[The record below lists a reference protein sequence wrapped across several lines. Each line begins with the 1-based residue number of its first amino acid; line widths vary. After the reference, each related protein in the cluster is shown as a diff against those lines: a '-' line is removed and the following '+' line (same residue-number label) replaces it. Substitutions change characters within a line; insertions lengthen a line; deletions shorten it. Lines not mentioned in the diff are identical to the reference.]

1 MKMDKN
7 KQYEL
12 IQNFVSN
19 MKTKRDGIS
28 NIYVFETTDLDGNI
42 TDIKYGMNLMT
53 NTGFNA
59 IYKTGSSFA
68 LSDSLHLYLGNGV
81 SNFDKTTSR
90 MESPIFGG
98 LAATNSNTSKDYAYP
113 IMYSRGQTS
122 DTGLITLI
130 SRFGIVYYD
139 YNIANYDTDTLVSE
153 YGIGTGYNT
162 LWTHSHIYNDRG
174 EKSQITKKKNERMTI
189 YIYMCMSFYEH
200 VIMDNWANDVYVAI
214 TTNAIMFQKM
224 FESNIYTYKRNNIL
238 VDRTSGRQQTYND
251 VLTPEDQA
259 AGIDNIIRNT
269 TVAPG
274 FTLWSQKGNDSGYI
288 DGFVFKAPGYIAIS
302 PEYLPTPE
310 SFIVNGFESE
320 NITIPN
326 GFSNKIGKTITDDTY
341 DKNKWPIFTTM
352 SNLSVYTY
360 NYNTSDWDS
369 PCPFMNNNNTHYTN
383 AGLETNYALPIY
395 YWANGAI
402 QTAYLFQNIEH
413 ANDIL
418 SVNKGHSFLVACSK
432 YWDQSTWINIVD
444 FDNLPEGVENAPFWI
459 AGTNTTNIV
468 PKREVPMFELLE
480 SEGGTNG
487 YRNFVASEFG
497 LIREGAWPNADC
509 VDTNCMVIGGR
520 ICALNRSRGYQFV
533 SNTADMAHFSYGKW
547 LITFRSVNNS
557 IYTIDTSGLNDAEP
571 DASVL
576 TVTRAL
582 EFSTNVN
589 AYTQTYRTEN
599 GNGIICIQSL
609 TSTAEAIILDI
620 SGDTIT
626 SILTQWSRS
635 CCIYGTSYIAYE
647 PAAPDGYI
655 HIYDMSVDADI
666 GTIELPA
673 GFTTSVMFGNG
684 DHLWFYNGTNTYH
697 VDLSSVTHVIES
709 CNNINPAT
717 FANSYRLLLSHVE
730 GVTTI
735 CDSRTNTQNLTDVF
749 FVTSETPLN
758 IRNFSEFYTSGSD
771 MYEPKFKYTRL
782 TYVNSGTLVCF
793 IMISNPNTYS
803 PASEN
808 DTRFYIIDLGRYIRT
823 GVKAYRTAYFDA
835 NCCGVYM
842 YGNKV
847 FYNGYYLFPV
857 VNALQLK
864 ITGETKTIT
873 AFNHTKR
880 ISGKTFELG
889 FTNMPTWGYEV
900 NGSGKP
906 PGTPS
911 PILNGEGRIIG
922 WG

>member
-1 MKMDKN
+1 
-7 KQYEL
+7 
-12 IQNFVSN
+12 
-19 MKTKRDGIS
+19 
-28 NIYVFETTDLDGNI
+28 
-42 TDIKYGMNLMT
+42 
-53 NTGFNA
+53 
-59 IYKTGSSFA
+59 
-68 LSDSLHLYLGNGV
+68 
-81 SNFDKTTSR
+81 
-90 MESPIFGG
+90 
-98 LAATNSNTSKDYAYP
+98 
-113 IMYSRGQTS
+113 
-122 DTGLITLI
+122 
-130 SRFGIVYYD
+130 
-139 YNIANYDTDTLVSE
+139 
-153 YGIGTGYNT
+153 
-162 LWTHSHIYNDRG
+162 
-174 EKSQITKKKNERMTI
+174 
-189 YIYMCMSFYEH
+189 
-200 VIMDNWANDVYVAI
+200 
-214 TTNAIMFQKM
+214 
-224 FESNIYTYKRNNIL
+224 
-238 VDRTSGRQQTYND
+238 
-251 VLTPEDQA
+251 
-259 AGIDNIIRNT
+259 
-269 TVAPG
+269 
-274 FTLWSQKGNDSGYI
+274 
-288 DGFVFKAPGYIAIS
+288 
-302 PEYLPTPE
+302 
-310 SFIVNGFESE
+310 
-320 NITIPN
+320 
-326 GFSNKIGKTITDDTY
+326 
-341 DKNKWPIFTTM
+341 
-352 SNLSVYTY
+352 
-360 NYNTSDWDS
+360 
-369 PCPFMNNNNTHYTN
+369 
-383 AGLETNYALPIY
+383 
-395 YWANGAI
+395 
-402 QTAYLFQNIEH
+402 
-413 ANDIL
+413 
-418 SVNKGHSFLVACSK
+418 
-432 YWDQSTWINIVD
+432 
-444 FDNLPEGVENAPFWI
+444 
-459 AGTNTTNIV
+459 
-468 PKREVPMFELLE
+468 
-480 SEGGTNG
+480 
-487 YRNFVASEFG
+487 
-497 LIREGAWPNADC
+497 
-509 VDTNCMVIGGR
+509 
-520 ICALNRSRGYQFV
+520 
-533 SNTADMAHFSYGKW
+533 MAHFSYGKW

-571 DASVL
+571 DTSVL

-647 PAAPDGYI
+647 PATQDGYI

-666 GTIELPA
+666 GTVELPA

-697 VDLSSVTHVIES
+697 VDLSSVAHVIEA

-717 FANSYRLLLSHVE
+717 FTNSFALLFSHVD

-735 CDSRTNTQNLTDVF
+735 CPSRNNTQNLADVF

-793 IMISNPNTYS
+793 IMISNPNTYN

-873 AFNHTKR
+873 AFNHTKH